1 MPIFHDRE
9 AIPGMTKIMFSLTD
23 KQLIWLV
30 REAKDLGISRGELL
44 RRLLDEIIAE
54 RTKAI
59 T

>member
-1 MPIFHDRE
+1 MN
-9 AIPGMTKIMFSLTD
+9 KIIFSLTYR
-23 KQLIWLV
+23 QAPWLKSHSQ
-30 REAKDLGISRGELL
+30 ELGISQGELL